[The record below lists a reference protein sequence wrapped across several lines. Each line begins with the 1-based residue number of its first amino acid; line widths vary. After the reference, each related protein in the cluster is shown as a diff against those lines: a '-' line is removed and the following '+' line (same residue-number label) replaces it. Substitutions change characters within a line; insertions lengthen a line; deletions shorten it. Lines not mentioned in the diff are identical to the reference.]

1 MKRKLINLFCGI
13 LLSLPLSGY
22 AQQPYDP
29 NTATDSTLV
38 SIDLF
43 VGITNPTIPGN
54 EIHRTPPLSPIV
66 YLDYENNTLY
76 FEEPCYE
83 CTLEIVVPGTDNVAY
98 TYSIPDGDNVVTL
111 PEWLSGQYELHI
123 HRGNFCF
130 WGLIEL

>member
-1 MKRKLINLFCGI
+1 MHSNM
-13 LLSLPLSGY
+13 Y
-22 AQQPYDP
+22 AQSGNPILP
-29 NTATDSTLV
+29 DSLIVIDLSCQTIDKQEANNRGHRLPPQVPTIYLV
-38 SIDLF
+38 SS
-43 VGITNPTIPGN
+43 T
-54 EIHRTPPLSPIV
+54 S
-66 YLDYENNTLY
+66 TLY